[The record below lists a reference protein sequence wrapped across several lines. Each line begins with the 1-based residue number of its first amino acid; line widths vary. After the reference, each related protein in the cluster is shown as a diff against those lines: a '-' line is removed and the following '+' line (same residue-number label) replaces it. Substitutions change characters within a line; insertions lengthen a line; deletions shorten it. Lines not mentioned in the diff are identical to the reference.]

1 MKKLI
6 LLFVA
11 IVSLSLSSCS
21 FGFMGIEPEGEYISK
36 TIDKGPFENVSVS
49 AGMELILTQD
59 STVSVRVETY
69 ENIHEYIIV
78 DLIDNTLKF
87 STDFGI
93 SLHNPNVKVYVNT
106 NNIKR
111 ISGSG
116 GTRLNL
122 TSGWNGESLDIH
134 MSGGSS
140 LFGIVNVKDLSLS
153 MSGGTRSELEG
164 TAENFSLNAS
174 GGSSCRNFGLATV
187 NCDLSMSG
195 GTSAHVKVSGHL
207 KADGSGGSSVRYIGT
222 PVVNTKLSGGASVS
236 QTEE

>member
-1 MKKLI
+1 MKKLL

-11 IVSLSLSSCS
+11 IITLSLSSCS

-36 TIDKGPFENVSVS
+36 NIDKGPFESVSVS

-59 STVSVRVETY
+59 SAVSVRVETY
-69 ENIHEYIIV
+69 ENIHKYIIV
-78 DLIDNTLKF
+78 DLIDNSLKF

-106 NNIKR
+106 DKIRK

-122 TSGWNGESLDIH
+122 SSGWKGDALDIH

-140 LFGIVNVKDLSLS
+140 AFGVINVNELSLS
-153 MSGGTRSELEG
+153 MSGGTRTDLEG
-164 TAENFSLNAS
+164 TAENFKLHAS
-174 GGSSCRNFGLATV
+174 GGSSCRNFGLATSNSDV
-187 NCDLSMSG
+187 SLSG

-207 KADGSGGSSVRYIGT
+207 SADCSGGSSVRYIGT
-222 PVVNTKLSGGASVS
+222 PVVNTKLSGGASVR
-236 QTEE
+236 QTE

>member
-1 MKKLI
+1 
-6 LLFVA
+6 
-11 IVSLSLSSCS
+11 
-21 FGFMGIEPEGEYISK
+21 
-36 TIDKGPFENVSVS
+36 
-49 AGMELILTQD
+49 
-59 STVSVRVETY
+59 
-69 ENIHEYIIV
+69 
-78 DLIDNTLKF
+78 
-87 STDFGI
+87 
-93 SLHNPNVKVYVNT
+93 
-106 NNIKR
+106 
-111 ISGSG
+111 
-116 GTRLNL
+116 
-122 TSGWNGESLDIH
+122 